1 MKKIILFASAVL
13 CPLFANAQTV
23 QTKTEKINDE
33 TTRTYSYYKN
43 DAGEE
48 VRHGKYTITWKVN
61 RNDYKVNNK
70 LDCNY
75 KNGLL
80 HGRLTYSCDWNVYKA
95 YLSLT
100 GKEDVVWKLVQ
111 KNLDNFSVDMYEG
124 YMTGDINVTYQ
135 GYWLNETNFKGKAVN
150 GILTDDSEL
159 IVTERPRQLVKE
171 KLIYLNDASESK
183 RYKNVLPL
191 NTPNPN
197 LQEPSEII
205 AFEFPS
211 DQYGGK
217 EKYIVNLPRYV
228 EKPFDKLADIP
239 EYNFLISYEGTK
251 MSDISYIE
259 DKIRN
264 NYYLSQ
270 ASKDTLNAQYNL
282 AKQNVEER
290 INAERQA
297 RNNRKETYT
306 TAYNKAAGIAKQFK
320 NRGCSLKSIQNYYK
334 MDGNIYPV
342 VTDKNVEY
350 ILFTAYNK
358 RAAEIQ
364 EVLNSLNLS
373 DYDEKGKIKVKGKY
387 GTFNSTNTYE
397 ELTDEIVKT
406 MTSYVQTLNDA
417 DVSNSIKKLSM
428 LCEMENG
435 ILYKV
440 YSISKSYTKST
451 YSGGRV
457 QAGAR
462 FPRFTSENCTTKCTS
477 KKDMYNAYIEVAI
490 FLYQKLESCSLTE
503 HLEIMTQ
510 FVNVVEVMDFN
521 KNGKTKDLEKALKAA
536 TTPEEKLNIFLQQ

>member
-1 MKKIILFASAVL
+1 MKKIITLVSVAL
-13 CPLFANAQTV
+13 CAMFANAQAV

-43 DAGEE
+43 EVGEE

-61 RNDYKVNNK
+61 KNDYKVNNK

-75 KNGLL
+75 KDGLL

-100 GKEDVVWKLVQ
+100 SEEDVVWRLVQ

-135 GYWLNETNFKGKAVN
+135 GWWTNETTFKAKAVN
-150 GILTDDSEL
+150 GVLTDDSEL
-159 IVTERPRQLVKE
+159 IVIERPRSLVKE
-171 KLIYLNDASESK
+171 KLTYLSDGKEAK
-183 RYKNVLPL
+183 RYKNVLPA
-191 NTPNPN
+191 NTPNAN
-197 LQEPSEII
+197 LQEPSEFI

-211 DQYGGK
+211 DQYGGT
-217 EKYIVNLPRYV
+217 ERYVVNLPRYV

-251 MSDISYIE
+251 MSDISFIE

-270 ASKDTLNAQYNL
+270 ASKDTLNIQYNL
-282 AKQNVEER
+282 AKQKVDER
-290 INAERQA
+290 VNAERQA
-297 RNNRKETYT
+297 RNNRKEKYT
-306 TAYNKAAGIAKQFK
+306 TAYNNAYKIAKQFR
-320 NRGCSLKSIQNYYK
+320 NRCCLKSIQNYYK

-342 VTDKNVEY
+342 VTDKNVENF
-350 ILFTAYNK
+350 LFPAYNK
-358 RAAEIQ
+358 RVKEIQ
-364 EVLNSLNLS
+364 DAINTLNLS
-373 DYDEKGKIKVKGKY
+373 DYDEKGKIKVKGQY
-387 GTFNSTNTYE
+387 GTFNSQNTYE
-397 ELTDEIVKT
+397 ELTDEIVNT
-406 MTSYVQTLNDA
+406 MTSYVQSLNDA
-417 DVSNSIKKLSM
+417 DVANSIQNLSM

-435 ILYKV
+435 ILDKV
-440 YSISKSYTKST
+440 YSISNSYTKST

-462 FPRFTSENCTTKCTS
+462 FPKFTEENCTIKCTN
-477 KKDMYNAYIEVAI
+477 KKDMYNAYIEVAA

-510 FVNVVEVMDFN
+510 FANVVEVMDFN

-536 TTPEEKLNIFLQQ
+536 ATPKEKLNIFLQQ